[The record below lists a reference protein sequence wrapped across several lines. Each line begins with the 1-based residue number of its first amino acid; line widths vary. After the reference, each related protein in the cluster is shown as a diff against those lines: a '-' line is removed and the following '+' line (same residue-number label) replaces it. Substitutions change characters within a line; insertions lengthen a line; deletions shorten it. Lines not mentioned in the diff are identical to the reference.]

1 MQHTLIGIPYNKLT
15 RFVSNTII
23 DNMEY
28 VSVEEAAGITGYAIT
43 YIRQLL
49 RENKIKAQKKGTMWW
64 IDLESLK
71 TYKTEMDALGN
82 DKFFQW
88 REKD

>member
-1 MQHTLIGIPYNKLT
+1 MQHFLEGIRHSKLT
-15 RFVSNTII
+15 RISTTTII

-28 VSVEEAAGITGYAIT
+28 VSVEEAAEITEYAAA

-49 RENKIKAQKKGTMWW
+49 RQNKIKAEKKGTMWW
-64 IDLESLK
+64 VDLESLK
-71 TYKTEMDALGN
+71 TYKAEMDALGN
-82 DKFFQW
+82 DKYFQW

>member
-1 MQHTLIGIPYNKLT
+1 
-15 RFVSNTII
+15 
-23 DNMEY
+23 MEY
-28 VSVEEAAGITGYAIT
+28 VSVEEASELTGYAIT

-49 RENKIKAQKKGTMWW
+49 REKKIEAEKKGTMWW

-71 TYKTEMDALGN
+71 AYKENMDALGN
-82 DKFFQW
+82 EKYFQW

>member
-1 MQHTLIGIPYNKLT
+1 
-15 RFVSNTII
+15 
-23 DNMEY
+23 MEY
-28 VSVEEAAGITGYAIT
+28 VSVEEASEISGYAIT

-49 RENKIKAQKKGTMWW
+49 REKKIEAEKKGTMWW

-71 TYKTEMDALGN
+71 AYKAEMDALGN
-82 DKFFQW
+82 DRFFQW

>member
-1 MQHTLIGIPYNKLT
+1 
-15 RFVSNTII
+15 
-23 DNMEY
+23 MEY
-28 VSVEEAAGITGYAIT
+28 VSVEEASEITGYAIT

-49 RENKIKAQKKGTMWW
+49 REKKIEAEKKGTMWW

-71 TYKTEMDALGN
+71 IYKENMDSLGN
-82 DKFFQW
+82 EKYFQW

>member
-1 MQHTLIGIPYNKLT
+1 MWCMSCTKLT
-15 RFVSNTII
+15 RTSSNTII
-23 DNMEY
+23 GNMEY
-28 VSVEEAAGITGYAIT
+28 VSVEEASEISGYAIT

-49 RENKIKAQKKGTMWW
+49 REKKIEAEKKGTMWW

-71 TYKTEMDALGN
+71 AYKSEMDTLGN

>member
-1 MQHTLIGIPYNKLT
+1 MSYTKLT
-15 RFVSNTII
+15 RTSSNTII
-23 DNMEY
+23 GNMEY
-28 VSVEEAAGITGYAIT
+28 VSVEEASKISGYAIT

-49 RENKIKAQKKGTMWW
+49 REKKIEAEKKGTMWW

-71 TYKTEMDALGN
+71 AYKSEMDALGN
-82 DKFFQW
+82 EKFFQW

>member
-1 MQHTLIGIPYNKLT
+1 MQLLLASKPYNKLT
-15 RFVSNTII
+15 RISTTTII

-28 VSVEEAAGITGYAIT
+28 VSVEEAAEITGYAAA

-49 RENKIKAQKKGTMWW
+49 RQNKIKAEKKGTMWW
-64 IDLESLK
+64 VDLESLK
-71 TYKTEMDALGN
+71 TYKAEMDALGTE
-82 DKFFQW
+82 KYFQW

>member
-1 MQHTLIGIPYNKLT
+1 
-15 RFVSNTII
+15 
-23 DNMEY
+23 MEY
-28 VSVEEAAGITGYAIT
+28 VSVEEASEITGYAIT

-49 RENKIKAQKKGTMWW
+49 RESKIKAEKKGTMWW

-71 TYKTEMDALGN
+71 AYKAEMDSLGN